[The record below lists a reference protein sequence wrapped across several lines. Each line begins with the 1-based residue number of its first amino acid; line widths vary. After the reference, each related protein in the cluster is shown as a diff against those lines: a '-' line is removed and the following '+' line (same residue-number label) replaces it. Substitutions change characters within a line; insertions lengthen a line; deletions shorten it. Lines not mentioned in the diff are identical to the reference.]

1 MEVLSRVEKNRQM
14 KHSEPGIVEGIPW
27 MILYIAVVYAMLN
40 YLRIP
45 TEIRF
50 LQTMEISLF
59 FSCILFLD
67 LYLLAFAF
75 ITGKSTHDINKVAQA
90 KIFIIF
96 LWVIC
101 LIYHFALWILIQAGL
116 SQVYFYFGLA
126 LTLGALMMT
135 LSHFTSYFYF
145 VKRNS
150 FYLAKGRIV
159 ENRKEAYENLK
170 QILYMYHLVQDVSYK
185 SPEVKQM
192 LRWNHFDTRL
202 EHFISEVGVFVQETS
217 FTQEDLDKLTEIK
230 AWVENLVMIIGQH
243 PLHKDLMKQMI

>member
-1 MEVLSRVEKNRQM
+1 VEVLSRVEKNRQM

-27 MILYIAVVYAMLN
+27 TILYIAIVYAMLN

-45 TEIRF
+45 TGIGL
-50 LQTMEISLF
+50 LQTMEIILF

-75 ITGKSTHDINKVAQA
+75 ISGKSTHDIKKIAQA
-90 KIFIIF
+90 KIFIII
-96 LWVIC
+96 LWGFC
-101 LIYHFALWILIQAGL
+101 LIYHFALWVLT
-116 SQVYFYFGLA
+116 QVGMAQIYFYFGLA
-126 LTLGALMMT
+126 MTLGALMMT
-135 LSHFTSYFYF
+135 LSHFTSYFYY

-150 FYLAKGRIV
+150 VYQAKGRIV
-159 ENRKEAYENLK
+159 ENRKEAYEDLK
-170 QILYMYHLVQDVSYK
+170 QILYMYHVIQNVSYK
-185 SPEVKQM
+185 NPEVKQM

-217 FTQEDLDKLTEIK
+217 FTQEDLDKLSEIK
-230 AWVENLVMIIGQH
+230 AWVENLMMIIQQH